1 MEKDF
6 SVIDYEVQDNVAV
19 IVVNNPPVNALS
31 FSVRAGLL
39 HFLMKAANS
48 KEVCGIII
56 ACEGRTFIAGAD
68 ISEFGSK
75 PKEPD
80 LPELL
85 DYLDSTKKPVLAEI
99 HGLSLIHI

>member
-39 HFLMKAANS
+39 HFLMKTTNLNYILFV
-48 KEVCGIII
+48 KVKI
-56 ACEGRTFIAGAD
+56 
-68 ISEFGSK
+68 K
-75 PKEPD
+75 QKWQ
-80 LPELL
+80 
-85 DYLDSTKKPVLAEI
+85 
-99 HGLSLIHI
+99 

>member
-39 HFLMKAANS
+39 
-48 KEVCGIII
+48 
-56 ACEGRTFIAGAD
+56 
-68 ISEFGSK
+68 
-75 PKEPD
+75 
-80 LPELL
+80 
-85 DYLDSTKKPVLAEI
+85 
-99 HGLSLIHI
+99 LSLIHI

>member
-1 MEKDF
+1 MSICYGKDF

-39 HFLMKAANS
+39 HFLMKAENS

-68 ISEFGSK
+68 ISEFEVNLK
-75 PKEPD
+75 
-80 LPELL
+80 
-85 DYLDSTKKPVLAEI
+85 
-99 HGLSLIHI
+99 SLIFLSCWII